1 MSPSKRKRFEL
12 EAAKVLSRVT
22 GRLVKRDT
30 EMNGTLVGPYGFH
43 ICVRVARRVTKELV
57 DQWWEETMY
66 KVEEHFSPEA
76 HFSPVLMY
84 RQHRGQWRCRWR
96 GLYGHWVEGT
106 PGAWWENDMH
116 RHLLY
121 WTS

>member
-12 EAAKVLSRVT
+12 EAAKVMRRVT
-22 GRLVKRDT
+22 ERFVKRDP
-30 EMNGTLVGPYGFH
+30 EKNGILLGPYGAY
-43 ICVRVARRVTKELV
+43 ICVRVARRVTNELV
-57 DQWWEETMY
+57 DQWWDETLCNADAY
-66 KVEEHFSPEA
+66 S
-76 HFSPVLMY
+76 SPVLMY

>member
-1 MSPSKRKRFEL
+1 MGLMKRNKGKRFEV
-12 EAAKVLSRVT
+12 EAAKVLSRIM
-22 GRLVKRDT
+22 GRRVRRCSQSGEREID
-30 EMNGTLVGPYGFH
+30 LVGPYGFS
-43 ICVRVARRVTKELV
+43 IEVRVAKRVTQELV
-57 DQWWEETMY
+57 DRWWQETIC
-66 KVEEHFSPEA
+66 KAEA
-76 HFSPVLMY
+76 YFSPVLMY

-116 RHLLY
+116 RHLIY